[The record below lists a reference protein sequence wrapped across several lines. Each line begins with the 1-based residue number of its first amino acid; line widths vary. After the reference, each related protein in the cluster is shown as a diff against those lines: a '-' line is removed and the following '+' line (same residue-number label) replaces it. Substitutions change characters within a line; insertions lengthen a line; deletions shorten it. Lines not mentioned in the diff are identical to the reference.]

1 VSNLEPSLYFP
12 CLNPIEQGACRL
24 FFHGRPPLYFVTP
37 VQPITD
43 WFNAATYGFTERQ
56 GLWEETFG
64 FTRTTVE
71 IFGVDFE
78 VYLDPRGFWE
88 DWLLYDP
95 IALDTTP
102 PPCRMLDYS
111 LSLT

>member
-1 VSNLEPSLYFP
+1 MSNLPPNLYFP
-12 CLNPIEQGACRL
+12 CLNSIEQGACRL

-43 WFNAATYGFTERQ
+43 WFDAAPFGFDERQ
-56 GLWEETFG
+56 ALWEETFG

-71 IFGVDFE
+71 ILGVEFV

-88 DWLLYDP
+88 EWLLYPP
-95 IALDTTP
+95 ISFDEP
-102 PPCRMLDYS
+102 PDLCKILEYS
-111 LSLT
+111 LQ